1 MAPNQDTAQQKMLEA
16 EKHRN
21 PHLMKHPC
29 KPLCA
34 NTAYSCN
41 KLWLFLYT
49 LLYVFVGITLLI
61 IGVWAEVERR
71 KYGALNNL
79 MSLPVALLLSVGL
92 IIFINA
98 ILGLVG
104 TFQEH
109 VILLKVFL
117 TITVVAF
124 FVQVSIGILAFIY
137 RNETELTLN
146 SEELRPS
153 LAEYHSNK
161 RMQSTL
167 DRLQSSWEC
176 CGFDSFHD
184 YEVNA
189 YFKCDASGEESCGV
203 PPSCCISSPGDFPR
217 YSCGYN
223 VRRNLTVETNKIIH
237 TDGCTSLLRRLL
249 VLRLDIVGMAG
260 LGSAIPQI
268 IGFLLG
274 YYFIRRVE
282 EYRTWYCVGVIGS
295 SSSANS

>member
-109 VILLKVFL
+109 VILLKV
-117 TITVVAF
+117 
-124 FVQVSIGILAFIY
+124 
-137 RNETELTLN
+137 
-146 SEELRPS
+146 
-153 LAEYHSNK
+153 
-161 RMQSTL
+161 
-167 DRLQSSWEC
+167 
-176 CGFDSFHD
+176 
-184 YEVNA
+184 
-189 YFKCDASGEESCGV
+189 
-203 PPSCCISSPGDFPR
+203 GDFPR